1 MKIWKTFLGF
11 LVLVTTAIWLA
22 VLTFPDKNLHLI
34 ACDVGQG
41 DAILIT
47 QGSNQ
52 VLIDGGP
59 DKKVLDCLGKYLPF
73 WDREIELVVLSH
85 PHEDHYRGLMDVIK
99 KYNVAS
105 WLEGGV
111 PSGSQ
116 EHQVLEDLVG
126 GSKTSVLKR
135 TETTNLRVG
144 LIYLDILNQVEDDKL
159 NKKEEKGNEESL
171 VLSLRSQN
179 FEAIFTGDTP
189 KEELLDLIE
198 KNQIKTVNYIKI
210 SHHGSKS
217 GTSKEV
223 LDLLEPKIAVIS
235 VGKNFY
241 GHPNQEVLE
250 LLKERKIKVLRTDE
264 EGDIQIISDGEKVW
278 EQ

>member
-22 VLTFPDKNLHLI
+22 TLTFPDKNLHLI
-34 ACDVGQG
+34 ACNVGQG

-85 PHEDHYRGLMDVIK
+85 PHEDHYRGLVDVIK
-99 KYNVAS
+99 KYNVDT

-111 PSGSQ
+111 SSSSQ
-116 EHQVLEDLVG
+116 EYQVLEDLVG
-126 GSKTSVLKR
+126 GGKTRVLER

-179 FEAIFTGDTP
+179 FEAILTGDAP

-223 LDLLEPKIAVIS
+223 LGLLEPKIAVIS